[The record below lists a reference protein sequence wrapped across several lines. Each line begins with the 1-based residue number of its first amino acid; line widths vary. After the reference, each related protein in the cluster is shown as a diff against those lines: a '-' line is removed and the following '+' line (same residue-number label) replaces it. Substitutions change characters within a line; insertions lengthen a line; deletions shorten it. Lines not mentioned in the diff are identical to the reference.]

1 MLRTNLS
8 TRPFYN
14 QRAVQIAL
22 GTAGAIVLTVTLFD
36 IVQIVRLTMSQ
47 QSLGASAAEA
57 EKEAVRLREE
67 ATRIRAQIDP
77 QDLQIVSNAAREAN
91 QIIDQR
97 AFSWTELF
105 GQFESTL
112 PPDVRITTVQ
122 PRVEP
127 EGAFVVAIGL
137 EAKQAEDLDAF
148 VEALETSG
156 AFHNVLAIKEQSG
169 ATGLI
174 EAIAEGTYVPPPRD
188 TTTESPQPG
197 AVSRES
203 SGP

>member
-14 QRAVQIAL
+14 LRAVQIAL

-36 IVQIVRLTMSQ
+36 IAQIVRLTMSQ

-105 GQFESTL
+105 GRFESTL

-122 PRVEP
+122 PRVER

-174 EAIAEGTYVPPPRD
+174 EVIAEGTYVPPPRD
-188 TTTESPQPG
+188 TTTGSPQPA
-197 AVSRES
+197 AVSRQS